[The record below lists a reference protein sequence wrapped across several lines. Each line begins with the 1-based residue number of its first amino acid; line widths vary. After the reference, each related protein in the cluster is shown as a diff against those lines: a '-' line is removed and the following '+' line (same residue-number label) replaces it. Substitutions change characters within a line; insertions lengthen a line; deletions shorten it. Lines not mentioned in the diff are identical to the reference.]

1 MKSIFHQFQRAFIG
15 ANKTIF
21 LKGDSP
27 NLNIEIKFRKPSKN
41 DVAKIEY
48 LSLISAFHGKWFP

>member
-1 MKSIFHQFQRAFIG
+1 MKSIFHHFQRDFIR

-27 NLNIEIKFRKPSKN
+27 NLNIEIKLRKPSKN

-48 LSLISAFHGKWFP
+48 LSLISVFHRKWFP